1 MKKIYYLLLAMTV
14 LIVCAS
20 CNNEWESEQYVQ
32 MVSFKAPVNA
42 QGVTPYLHT
51 LQAGRKVTYQLPLIV
66 SGSTMNSKDLNVHVG
81 LDLDTLDVL
90 NVEHFGSRK
99 ELFFKPLEKTSITS
113 SRKQYR
119 YRQAN
124 VQAYCLSILP

>member
-42 QGVTPYLHT
+42 QGVTPIDSQRVNHEFQRLEC
-51 LQAGRKVTYQLPLIV
+51 ACRI
-66 SGSTMNSKDLNVHVG
+66 GS
-81 LDLDTLDVL
+81 
-90 NVEHFGSRK
+90 
-99 ELFFKPLEKTSITS
+99 
-113 SRKQYR
+113 
-119 YRQAN
+119 
-124 VQAYCLSILP
+124 

>member
-42 QGVTPYLHT
+42 QGVTPIYIRYKPEDSQRVNHEFQRLEC
-51 LQAGRKVTYQLPLIV
+51 ACRI
-66 SGSTMNSKDLNVHVG
+66 GS
-81 LDLDTLDVL
+81 
-90 NVEHFGSRK
+90 
-99 ELFFKPLEKTSITS
+99 
-113 SRKQYR
+113 
-119 YRQAN
+119 
-124 VQAYCLSILP
+124 

>member
-42 QGVTPYLHT
+42 QGVTPCALT
-51 LQAGRKVTYQLPLIV
+51 EIGRA
-66 SGSTMNSKDLNVHVG
+66 HV
-81 LDLDTLDVL
+81 
-90 NVEHFGSRK
+90 
-99 ELFFKPLEKTSITS
+99 
-113 SRKQYR
+113 
-119 YRQAN
+119 
-124 VQAYCLSILP
+124 

>member
-42 QGVTPYLHT
+42 HT
-51 LQAGRKVTYQLPLIV
+51 LQAGRESNIPTPIDSQRVNHEFQRLECACRI
-66 SGSTMNSKDLNVHVG
+66 GS
-81 LDLDTLDVL
+81 
-90 NVEHFGSRK
+90 
-99 ELFFKPLEKTSITS
+99 
-113 SRKQYR
+113 
-119 YRQAN
+119 
-124 VQAYCLSILP
+124 